1 MTLPFHRTLKR
12 LFVDA
17 FVAHEAAPAQVEA
30 RLRNARHRP
39 CGRQES
45 EQLQEWL
52 FRQQIKRL
60 VHFTTLENV
69 VPMMRLG
76 VIPRDYLE
84 MEVVQLALGALFTD
98 DKRIEGLP
106 QYSCLSITSPNY
118 RMFYSKRRQLDRRWA
133 VLELDPVLLCR
144 LYAEFAPTNAASG
157 CVHAPGAGGA
167 ERLFALPALRD
178 RLGLSAAEPTDPQ
191 AEVLCDSII
200 SPENIVA
207 IYVEQKADADWLAR
221 KGISARVDEQPFR
234 QRKDY
239 EFWKGTNITQLPEF
253 QRLGVA

>member
-1 MTLPFHRTLKR
+1 MRLPFHRALKR

-17 FVAHEAAPAQVEA
+17 FVAHEAAPAQMEA
-30 RLRNARHRP
+30 RLRNAMHRP

-45 EQLQEWL
+45 ERLQEWL
-52 FRQQIKRL
+52 RRRQINRL
-60 VHFTTLENV
+60 VHFTMLENV

-98 DKRIEGLP
+98 DQRIEGMP

-118 RMFYSKRRQLDRRWA
+118 RMFYSKRRQLGRRWA

-157 CVHAPGAGGA
+157 CVSAPGAGGA

-207 IYVEQKADADWLAR
+207 IYVEQQADADWLAC
-221 KGISARVDEQPFR
+221 KGICARVDEQPFR

-239 EFWKGTNITQLPEF
+239 EFWKATNITQLPEF
-253 QRLGVA
+253 RRLGVA